1 MKIGAYNIRA
11 FVATVPEFPER
22 TEFIQNHF
30 KSVGLQAEEFH
41 CLNADLAGVSTK
53 WTYERDNP
61 GSGWR
66 IGEKPTAL
74 WISFYM
80 LWSALNL
87 LPDSHFLTLEWD
99 AQFKPNWK
107 ELTEKALN
115 DVPSDFDMLF
125 LGSCCC
131 NGAWKQHVRGNVW
144 EVKYPAC
151 GHATIIAKKAL
162 PVMLRTQRK
171 IYAPMDI
178 SLMLHTMPLLKVYA
192 ILPRIVDQFNTV
204 IPP

>member
-11 FVATVPEFPER
+11 FVATVPEMPDR
-22 TEFIQNHF
+22 TAFIMQHF
-30 KSVGLQAEEFH
+30 KEVGIQAEEFH
-41 CLNADLAGVSTK
+41 CLNAELAGVSTK
-53 WTYERDNP
+53 HCYELDNP

-74 WISFYM
+74 WLSFWAM
-80 LWSALNL
+80 WSAMSFM
-87 LPDSHFLTLEWD
+87 PDSHFLTMEWD
-99 AQFKPNWK
+99 AQFKSNWK
-107 ELTEKALN
+107 ELTEQALN
-115 DVPSDFDMLF
+115 DVPSDFDLLL

-131 NGAWKQHVRGNVW
+131 NGAWKQRVKGNVW

-151 GHATIIAKKAL
+151 GHATIVAKKAL

-171 IYAPMDI
+171 IYAPLDI
-178 SLMLHTMPLLKVYA
+178 SLMLHTMPLLKVYCV
-192 ILPRIVDQFNTV
+192 IPRLAEQWNTV